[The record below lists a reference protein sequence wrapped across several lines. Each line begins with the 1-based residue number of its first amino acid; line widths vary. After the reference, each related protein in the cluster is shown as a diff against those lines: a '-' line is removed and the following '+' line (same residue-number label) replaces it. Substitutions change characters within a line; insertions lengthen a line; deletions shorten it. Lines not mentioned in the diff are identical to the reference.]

1 MSNLTW
7 ILLFP
12 APILVA
18 AFFLFLGRQRRVGN
32 NPHCRR
38 CNYLLHGINS
48 DRCPECGAMLS
59 PAAIAYG
66 ERCRRRAPLVVGFT
80 ILALWIAFAWGG
92 LNRLQS
98 VDWYHY
104 KPTFLVLKDLN
115 SAQTTAALR
124 AWNELT
130 RRESQGSLST
140 ANRGKLVTFALAN
153 QAVAKAPFSML
164 DTATIDYVGSRLSAG
179 QLTEEQKTSLFD
191 RSIRLQLHVR
201 SKVIAGDPVP
211 YLVDHSGLAP
221 GNADLWTKLAM
232 DGAEIDGKH
241 VAGNTGS
248 YSAWSGLSAGTFGSS
263 LIYATPGKHHIGL
276 TFKIEI
282 YQGPMDSVAN
292 SKLLYQSKRTVTGQF
307 EELSDK
313 PAGLIQALSDPKLA
327 SAVKAAIVPESFHF
341 NPHSGNFSG
350 TIHVRTPPTNL
361 AFDVCVRYGGADH
374 PLGSVTCLAGTAN
387 LFESVSGTAPGPV
400 PAAVDVILRPS
411 EQDARMTADEY
422 SFWDQELTFPNI
434 SVAQP

>member
-66 ERCRRRAPLVVGFT
+66 ERCRRRAPLLVGFT

-115 SAQTTAALR
+115 SAQPTAALR

-140 ANRGKLVTFALAN
+140 ANREKLVTFALAN
-153 QAVAKAPFSML
+153 QAVAKTPFSIL

-179 QLTEEQKTSLFD
+179 QLTEEQKTDLFD

-201 SKVIAGDPVP
+201 AKVIAGDPVP

-221 GNADLWTKLAM
+221 GNRWQARGRQYGQLFRLERTFRGDVRVLPDLR
-232 DGAEIDGKH
+232 H
-241 VAGNTGS
+241 AG
-248 YSAWSGLSAGTFGSS
+248 
-263 LIYATPGKHHIGL
+263 
-276 TFKIEI
+276 
-282 YQGPMDSVAN
+282 
-292 SKLLYQSKRTVTGQF
+292 
-307 EELSDK
+307 
-313 PAGLIQALSDPKLA
+313 QA
-327 SAVKAAIVPESFHF
+327 
-341 NPHSGNFSG
+341 PH
-350 TIHVRTPPTNL
+350 
-361 AFDVCVRYGGADH
+361 
-374 PLGSVTCLAGTAN
+374 
-387 LFESVSGTAPGPV
+387 
-400 PAAVDVILRPS
+400 
-411 EQDARMTADEY
+411 
-422 SFWDQELTFPNI
+422 
-434 SVAQP
+434 